1 MRNFGL
7 SQTLITDDPSELGSM
22 LDNKSIDIS
31 SIDELTP
38 ETILI
43 SYIQKREWV
52 SFFRKKAS
60 LELLYY
66 SRSRNMRAPTLVSGS
81 P

>member
-7 SQTLITDDPSELGSM
+7 SQTLITDDPSELGSL
-22 LDNKSIDIS
+22 LDNSSVEIS

-52 SFFRKKAS
+52 SFYFQ
-60 LELLYY
+60 
-66 SRSRNMRAPTLVSGS
+66 
-81 P
+81 